1 MNAKNCF
8 MMNGV
13 LWRIKFV
20 SPGSRILTDPFGEP
34 RLATTDPISQTIYL
48 SRSLDPQTQEVVFLH
63 ELGHC
68 VLFSYGLISEI
79 REAVR
84 PELWSEAEE
93 WICNFIADYGQEIF
107 QVADDIMF
115 VPQELDRLLA

>member
-1 MNAKNCF
+1 MNARNGF

-13 LWRIKFV
+13 LWRVKFV
-20 SPGSRILTDPFGEP
+20 SPGSRILVDPFGES
-34 RLATTDPISQTIYL
+34 RLATTDPISQTVYL
-48 SRSLDPQTQEVVFLH
+48 SRSLDRQTQEVVFLH

-68 VLFSYGLISEI
+68 ALLSYGLLSEL

-93 WICNFIADYGQEIF
+93 WVCNFIADYGQEIF

>member
-1 MNAKNCF
+1 

-13 LWRIKFV
+13 LWRVKFV
-20 SPGSRILTDPFGEP
+20 NPGSRILVDPFGES
-34 RLATTDPISQTIYL
+34 RLATTDPISQTVYL

-68 VLFSYGLISEI
+68 VLFSYDLLSEL

-107 QVADDIMF
+107 QVADDIML

>member
-1 MNAKNCF
+1 MNARNCF

-13 LWRIKFV
+13 LWRVKFV
-20 SPGSRILTDPFGEP
+20 NPGSRILVDPFGES
-34 RLATTDPISQTIYL
+34 RLATTDPISQTVYL
-48 SRSLDPQTQEVVFLH
+48 SRSLDRQTQEVVFLH

-68 VLFSYGLISEI
+68 ALFSYGLLSEL

-93 WICNFIADYGQEIF
+93 WVCNFIADYGQEIF

>member
-1 MNAKNCF
+1 MNARNCF

-13 LWRIKFV
+13 LWRVKFV
-20 SPGSRILTDPFGEP
+20 SPGSRILVDPFGES
-34 RLATTDPISQTIYL
+34 RLATTDPISQTVYL
-48 SRSLDPQTQEVVFLH
+48 SRSLDRQTQEVVFLH

-68 VLFSYGLISEI
+68 TLFSYGLLSEL
-79 REAVR
+79 RKAVR

-93 WICNFIADYGQEIF
+93 WVCNFIADYGQEIF

-115 VPQELDRLLA
+115 VPQELNRLLA

>member
-1 MNAKNCF
+1 MNARNCF

-13 LWRIKFV
+13 LWRVKFV
-20 SPGSRILTDPFGEP
+20 NPGSRILVDPFGES
-34 RLATTDPISQTIYL
+34 RLATTDPMSQTVYL
-48 SRSLDPQTQEVVFLH
+48 SRSLDPQTQEVVFFH

-68 VLFSYGLISEI
+68 VLFSYDLLSEL
-79 REAVR
+79 RQAVR

-107 QVADDIMF
+107 QVADDIML

>member
-1 MNAKNCF
+1 

-13 LWRIKFV
+13 LWRVKFV
-20 SPGSRILTDPFGEP
+20 NPRSRILT
-34 RLATTDPISQTIYL
+34 
-48 SRSLDPQTQEVVFLH
+48 DPQTQEVVFLH

-68 VLFSYGLISEI
+68 VLFSYDLLSEL

-93 WICNFIADYGQEIF
+93 WVCNFIADYGQEIF
-107 QVADDIMF
+107 QVADDVML

>member
-1 MNAKNCF
+1 MNARNCF

-13 LWRIKFV
+13 LWRVKFV
-20 SPGSRILTDPFGEP
+20 SPGSRILVDPFGES
-34 RLATTDPISQTIYL
+34 RLATTDPISQTVYL
-48 SRSLDPQTQEVVFLH
+48 SRSLDRQTQEVVFLH

-68 VLFSYGLISEI
+68 VLFSYDLLSEL

-93 WICNFIADYGQEIF
+93 WVCNFIADYGQEIF